1 VTGRLADAAGDAF
14 ASSRARF
21 ATVLDWLDG
30 VEAGA
35 LTHAELEDRLDAE
48 GRGLLCQLLQDH
60 LDLRA
65 QRETRVAVVDADGMT
80 HGAVEAGHARRLAT
94 VFGEVDVTR
103 LAYRRRGHPNL
114 HPADAALNL
123 PAEKHSHGLR
133 RLGAL
138 EAARGSFD
146 TAVAAIERATG
157 QALGKRQV
165 EQLAA
170 RAAVDF
176 DDFYARRPRPVAR
189 PDDVLVLS
197 CDGKGIVMRPD
208 ALRAATAKAA
218 AAGSTKL
225 TTRLSKGE
233 KRNRKRMATVAA
245 VYDITPVPRTP
256 TDVLTSSDAHT
267 QTTPPPSA
275 ANKWL
280 TASVADDAA
289 SVVAAMFDEADRRD
303 PDHTRTWIA
312 LVDGN
317 NHQIARINTE
327 ARNRGVTLTIVI
339 DFVHVVEYLWKAAW
353 SFYDE
358 GDPTAEAWVRDKA
371 LAVLA
376 GQATRV
382 AAAIRRKATY
392 HNLAPARR
400 AKRRRRRQIPGQQGA
415 LPRLRRR
422 PSQRMAHRHRRHR
435 RRLPPPHQG
444 PHGHHRRPLERRRR
458 RSRPQATCTDH
469 QRRLRRL
476 LAHAP
481 DPRTTN
487 ASTSHATPHTPS
499 LRPPDVPRREPHRND
514 LTDRPANASPPALA
528 GPDGPAHPV
537 GVLPCSTWLKR
548 ASVR

>member
-14 ASSRARF
+14 AASRARF

-35 LTHAELEDRLDAE
+35 LTHAELEDRLDTE

-245 VYDITPVPRTP
+245 VYDITPGPRTP

-327 ARNRGVTLTIVI
+327 ARNRGVSLTIVI

-400 AKRRRRRQIPGQQGA
+400 GNADDAARYLVNKAPYLDYAAA
-415 LPRLRRR
+415 LPNGWPIATGVIEGACRHLIKDRMDITGARWSVEGAEAVLKLRALITNGDFDAYWRTHLTR
-422 PSQRMAHRHRRHR
+422 
-435 RRLPPPHQG
+435 
-444 PHGHHRRPLERRRR
+444 E
-458 RSRPQATCTDH
+458 H
-469 QRRLRRL
+469 QRVHQSRYA
-476 LAHAP
+476 AHTITQA
-481 DPRTTN
+481 
-487 ASTSHATPHTPS
+487 A
-499 LRPPDVPRREPHRND
+499 
-514 LTDRPANASPPALA
+514 
-528 GPDGPAHPV
+528 
-537 GVLPCSTWLKR
+537 
-548 ASVR
+548 